1 MKIAAEYFFRCFRST
16 LPSAVLLSA
25 LTGGVGEI
33 FDLSQAVAQTGSA
46 YSAPTG
52 PGAPGAAP
60 ATNAPT
66 AAASTQ
72 KSDAAR
78 RVEKLCGAKNAGVV
92 GEPLSLEKLLYGVYS
107 PRERYRRLAAYWD
120 LVGKR
125 AYVNLCAECAGF
137 ANEGAAKAQK
147 KYEGATV
154 PQETTALLAA
164 SRLVAAQRREAARID
179 FVRSQHAFDAAF
191 SSPAA
196 RRAAWERRR
205 REAQAAASSADAAK
219 VAAAN
224 VGTPTSPVLYVPI
237 AAPTV
242 DVYATR
248 FDEIARRRRVSSEA
262 ARLNVA
268 LPLLYEATQ
277 SRAEQARVEWSN
289 LNAAFLAAETSE
301 ATFFAALDRY
311 FNASREM
318 LAAATRYNQA
328 IAAYVAE
335 TTPGTLQGTAFLKTL
350 NQRSSVAAPTTEKKE
365 PVATQT
371 AGRKTFGDEPP
382 VASASYVAPAAVS
395 ASAVAPTSF
404 VEPAP
409 KPDLTPTPGAR
420 LEPAEP
426 LPATP
431 EQTASAEP

>member
-1 MKIAAEYFFRCFRST
+1 MKIAAEFLFRCFRST

-25 LTGGVGEI
+25 LSGGGGEI

-46 YSAPTG
+46 YSAT
-52 PGAPGAAP
+52 PGAPGTPPPNAPAGPGGPGGSNAAP
-60 ATNAPT
+60 GTPTVSPASGIASSSNAPT
-66 AAASTQ
+66 Q
-72 KSDAAR
+72 KSEAAQ
-78 RVEKLCGAKNAGVV
+78 RVEKLCGAKNASVV

-125 AYVNLCAECAGF
+125 AYFNLCAECASF
-137 ANEGAAKAQK
+137 ANECAAKAQK
-147 KYEGATV
+147 KYDGATV

-179 FVRSQHAFDAAF
+179 FIRSQHAFDAAF

-205 REAQAAASSADAAK
+205 YEAQNAAATGAGNADAKPA
-219 VAAAN
+219 
-224 VGTPTSPVLYVPI
+224 VGTPTSPVLYVPT
-237 AAPTV
+237 AFPTV

-248 FDEIARRRRVSSEA
+248 FDEIARRRRVSNEA

-277 SRAEQARVEWSN
+277 SRAEQARGEWNN
-289 LNAAFLAAETSE
+289 LNAAFVATETTE
-301 ATFFAALDRY
+301 TALFAALDRY
-311 FNASREM
+311 FGASREM

-335 TTPGTLQGTAFLKTL
+335 TVPGSLQGVALLKTL
-350 NQRSSVAAPTTEKKE
+350 NQRSNAAASTSKERTNPGAASTTA
-365 PVATQT
+365 V
-371 AGRKTFGDEPP
+371 RRTFAPETP
-382 VASASYVAPAAVS
+382 VASAAFVAPAAAS
-395 ASAVAPTSF
+395 ADSAVAPTSF

-409 KPDLTPTPGAR
+409 KPD
-420 LEPAEP
+420 
-426 LPATP
+426 
-431 EQTASAEP
+431 